1 VGAVNINSGLKIVLD
16 QVASKAGFQLPV
28 LTVDHVIGGGY
39 IGNVQLNP
47 SECAS
52 ISNYVAC
59 SNVQGKLVSEKF
71 EAANSAMYQAIGFIS
86 DTYSLSILDPN
97 FYVLSDLKKVEAAI
111 KRELHRS

>member
-1 VGAVNINSGLKIVLD
+1 MGAVNINSSLKIILD

-59 SNVQGKLVSEKF
+59 SNVQGKLVSGK
-71 EAANSAMYQAIGFIS
+71 I
-86 DTYSLSILDPN
+86 
-97 FYVLSDLKKVEAAI
+97 
-111 KRELHRS
+111 